1 MVLVHLIVITTINN
15 FVMELQDNE
24 YFSQYYNVFMFTSW
38 HFSIR
43 EKIVYQLEQNYSFSF
58 KIE

>member
-15 FVMELQDNE
+15 FIMELQDSE

-43 EKIVYQLEQNYSFSF
+43 EKIFYQLEQNKFLF
-58 KIE
+58 